1 MYVPNYAFSLLH
13 EDRLGDAAKRHS
25 QWNLLRDVNE
35 QSPTI
40 IQMGLLHQVTQW
52 LRRSNRAQTQPQ
64 EAADVRRA
72 HAV

>member
-1 MYVPNYAFSLLH
+1 MYVPNYTLALLH
-13 EDRLGDAAKRHS
+13 EDRLRDTTKSHS
-25 QWNLLRDVNE
+25 QWNLLRDANE

-40 IQMGLLHQVTQW
+40 IQMGLLHQMTQW

-64 EAADVRRA
+64 EANDVRRA